1 MAARPHLLKGL
12 VVSEISLVDAP
23 ANPGALH
30 VLFKRKDARMATA
43 VKTDGG
49 ALDRLLQRLGIGK
62 KAPAAVDPDSY
73 LDAAG
78 AKIDAATE
86 ALGKSITSILADEKV
101 TDKSAEIAK
110 SLAQFRS
117 HTGDQVG
124 EQIEKAM
131 RDVALATAVTKDDA
145 MPTMEEMTASIAD
158 LSKKLADTEAELAK
172 AKKAAPDPDASDD
185 AAAAAK
191 KKKDA
196 EAAMAKSTE
205 GALFLAELKKSQD
218 EAVELAKRVAVFEA
232 ERELEAMKKR
242 ATQIGAAEAQAEV
255 ILKASKGD
263 AKAFEAVLDMIKAA
277 NAQAKTG
284 AIFKEFGAT
293 GVAAAEGTAKAE
305 VEAMASTLVKADPKL
320 SLIHARVAVR
330 KANAELAQRERD
342 EERAAI
348 RAHA

>member
-1 MAARPHLLKGL
+1 MARPHLLKGL
-12 VVSEISLVDAP
+12 KVSEISLVDAP

-30 VLFKRKDARMATA
+30 VLFKRKDATMATA

-73 LDAAG
+73 MDAAG

-117 HTGDQVG
+117 YAGDQVG

-145 MPTMEEMTASIAD
+145 MPTMEEMTASLAEM
-158 LSKKLADTEAELAK
+158 SKKLADTEAELAK

-185 AAAAAK
+185 AAAAAAK

-196 EAAMAKSTE
+196 EAAMAKSSE

-242 ATQIGAAEAQAEV
+242 ATQIGAAEAQAET

-263 AKAFEAVLDMIKAA
+263 AKAFEAVLDMVKAA
-277 NAQAKTG
+277 NAQARAG
-284 AIFKEFGAT
+284 AIFKEFGST
-293 GVAAAEGTAKAE
+293 GAAAAEGSAKAE
-305 VEAMASTLVKADPKL
+305 VEALASTMMKADPKL
-320 SLIHARVAVR
+320 SVIHARVAVR